1 MFKFVQMIHGVIKL
15 LDFAKP
21 PHLIVKLLM
30 ELIFMQIIIH
40 IYVSKH
46 VLQVKTLGVKI
57 QHGFA
62 K

>member
-1 MFKFVQMIHGVIKL
+1 MIHGVIKL
-15 LDFAKP
+15 FDFAKP
-21 PHLIVKLLM
+21 PHLIAKLLM
-30 ELIFMQIIIH
+30 ELIFMQIVIH

-46 VLQVKTLGVKI
+46 VLQVKILGVKI

>member
-1 MFKFVQMIHGVIKL
+1 
-15 LDFAKP
+15 
-21 PHLIVKLLM
+21 M

-46 VLQVKTLGVKI
+46 VLQAKTLGVKI